1 MDSPAGRKADVRDI
15 FKHWHSP
22 IPEIIEA
29 TPGAGILRN
38 DMLDRLPLKDWG
50 RGRVTLLG
58 DAAHPTTPNLGEGAG
73 MAIEDA
79 VCLAAIL
86 TQVRD
91 VEAAV
96 RHYEQ
101 VRYPRTTAITKDS
114 WRLGIIG
121 QWENP
126 FACWLRNRLTSWT
139 PNAVSLRLMEARVNH
154 VPPTLQGHGRA

>member
-1 MDSPAGRKADVRDI
+1 MLKI
-15 FKHWHSP
+15 T
-22 IPEIIEA
+22 PEIIEA

-50 RGRVTLLG
+50 RDRVTLLG

-86 TQVRD
+86 TEVRD
-91 VEAAV
+91 VPAALQ
-96 RHYEQ
+96 HYEQ
-101 VRYPRTTAITKDS
+101 LRYPRTAAITNDS

-126 FACWLRNRLTSWT
+126 FACWMRNRMTRWM
-139 PNAVSLRLMEARVNH
+139 PNAVSLRLMETRVNYGL
-154 VPPTLQGHGRA
+154 PQLRGSAEGGR